1 MAMSENVNH
10 LVRTVDNDLRQGRY
24 RFFNRFLKRNVHIWD
39 IS

>member
-10 LVRTVDNDLRQGRY
+10 LVRTVDNDLRQGGY
-24 RFFNRFLKRNVHIWD
+24 RFLRFLKRNVHIWD